1 MQTQLGFKAQ
11 EIKGG
16 YNKDTR
22 VWAKAYYN
30 IQEDKELMSIR
41 GHIFSLI
48 SIEGPE
54 NLDYEFFGKIL
65 FNSLQEEYYGDKEG
79 TPLQALENASL
90 DTRDKLKAL
99 LEQSELTVSM
109 QDITFNITSA
119 SVWGKI
125 LYIVNLGTNKA
136 FIIRAGKTDT
146 IASESLESINSVS
159 GRVDEKDTFFLGNRS
174 FANIFESISNISE
187 LQDKLKET
195 EKEGGIAAILVNLE
209 LTQTPSAEEK
219 ITFITETNKDENK
232 LGIIETIKKLIPK
245 SGKIKVNK
253 TSNFSTKQKVGLT
266 TVLVGVLLASAVFI
280 NLKRQASVNENKMK
294 EAEQTTITNS
304 IDQAKKYIGIN
315 NDKAREILVNLKNED
330 NTKKPDIII
339 AEINTLLDQINN
351 VQKITDSTA
360 LYDFSLKNPNFEME
374 TILVSNE
381 ILYLLDKNKGSIYSY
396 QKTTGAQEVASKVAN
411 IKYMVLCDK
420 GLIAGSN
427 TEYINIDKG
436 NVISLVT
443 PEKITGTSC
452 YLNNLYFTTPTEII
466 KYTDNEDSFSKNS
479 WATGLQ
485 NALGSQIDS
494 NIYVLENGNTV
505 TKLFTGEKQTFNIK
519 GLDKPLKNATDLF
532 LAKET
537 IYILDSG
544 NNRIVS
550 ISTNGN
556 FIEQFDISNYSGTSK
571 IWVTD
576 ATVYLANKT
585 TVYTFSLKETPT
597 SNTTP

>member
-159 GRVDEKDTFFLGNRS
+159 GRVDETDTFFLGNRS

-466 KYTDNEDSFSKNS
+466 KYTNNEDSFSKNS